1 MLSILLAHKPLIPQ
15 LLAHY
20 AQHPHIT
27 QLAALLTQQAN
38 TIIQCKNGVG
48 SAKAFI
54 ATTLHTTLQRSLLLV
69 LNDKEEAAYLYND
82 MQTLGEQN
90 SVLFFPASYR
100 KVFDTESID
109 NANVLQRAEV
119 LNTISNN
126 KKPCVVVTYAEAM
139 IENVLTQ
146 KTLKENTLAIKKG
159 EKINIDFINELLYSY
174 AFERVDFVA
183 QPGEF
188 SIRGGIVDVF
198 SFSNDYPFR
207 IEFFGNEVDSIRS
220 FDVSDQLSIKH
231 YEHIQIIPNV
241 QGKIMQAQQV
251 SFVEYMPTDTILVLN
266 NSTTLFEK
274 LTKAYDKSVEVRRAN
289 NATAVITQLDNDTV
303 FTNPSTLYNQT
314 LQRGIVLF
322 GSLNY
327 YTPQHTVTF
336 NISPQPPFNK
346 EFERLRQSFIDNT
359 KLGIENYLFTDTP
372 KQIERIYQLFEDLP
386 QTATEVSETQFNPLN
401 ASLHEGFIDTDVRL
415 ACYTDHQVFERYHK
429 FKLNQINAQN
439 KQSLSIKELMSLQV
453 GDFVTH
459 IDHGVGRFSGLEKM
473 DVNGTTH
480 EVVRLVYR
488 DNDVL
493 YVSIHSLHRIAKF
506 SGSEGIA
513 PKLNKIG
520 SPAWGLLKQKTK
532 AKVKEVAFDLIK
544 LYAKRKAV
552 QGFAFSPDSY
562 LQHELEASFIYEDT
576 PDQLKATQV
585 VKQDMESNSPMDRL
599 ICGDVGFG
607 KTEIAIRAAFKA
619 ACDGK
624 QVAILVPTTILA
636 MQHAK
641 TFAARLEKFPVTVDY
656 INRFKTKKQEKETLE
671 KLKNGKIDILIG
683 THRLLSK
690 DIVYKDLGLLIIDEE
705 QKFGVG
711 AKDKLKTL
719 RTNLDTLTLSA
730 TPIPRTLQ
738 FSMMGARDLSVI
750 TTPPPNRYPV
760 ETVVATSNEELIR
773 DAVSYEVA
781 RGGQVFFIHNRVAN
795 IKDMAGMIQRLVPDA
810 RICVGHGQMQGDELE
825 QVMLA
830 FIEGEYDVLVAT
842 TIIESGLDIS
852 NANTILINHAE
863 NFGLSDLHQMRGRV
877 GRSNKKAFCYLLTPP
892 QTILSNE
899 AQRRLRALEEFSDLG
914 SGFNIAMKDLD
925 IRGAGNLLGGEQS
938 GFISDIGFEMY
949 QKILDEAVQEL
960 KEEEFADLFT
970 TDDNSGARVSGSSVF
985 LKAFVNDCSID
996 TDLSIHFPTYY
1007 IESSAERLLLYKELD
1022 DIKNEEALQTFN
1034 HKLIDRFGALPN
1046 EAIDLLNIVRLRW
1059 LSRNLGLEKI
1069 VMKQGKMFGLFTAKH
1084 DSPFY
1089 DSPTFMHILKF
1100 MQRNTKLVTM
1110 QEKNKRLTL
1119 TFISQVRTVNGAIKL
1134 MTTLSEGLEV

>member
-1 MLSILLAHKPLIPQ
+1 LIQQ
-15 LLAHY
+15 LLTHY
-20 AQHPHIT
+20 EQHPHISA
-27 QLAALLTQQAN
+27 LAKHLQQQAN
-38 TIIQCKNGVG
+38 PIIECKNVAG
-48 SAKAFI
+48 SAKAFVT
-54 ATTLHTTLQRSLLLV
+54 AQVYKTLQRPMLLM
-69 LNDKEEAAYLYND
+69 LNNKEEAAYFYND
-82 MQTLGEQN
+82 MQTLLADNE
-90 SVLFFPASYR
+90 VLFFPASYR
-100 KVFDTESID
+100 KVFDNESVD

-119 LNTISNN
+119 LNTLSTVNRSLVIVS
-126 KKPCVVVTYAEAM
+126 YAEAL
-139 IENVLTQ
+139 IENVVS
-146 KTLKENTLAIKKG
+146 KRTLKENTFTVKKG

-174 AFERVDFVA
+174 DFERVDFVA

-188 SIRGGIVDVF
+188 SVRGGIVDVF
-198 SFSNDYPFR
+198 SFSNDYPYR
-207 IEFFGNEVDSIRS
+207 VEFFGDEVESIRT
-220 FDVSDQLSIKH
+220 FDVTDQLSISH
-231 YEHIQIIPNV
+231 YERINIIPNV
-241 QGKIMQAQQV
+241 QGKMMQEQQV
-251 SFVEYMPTDTILVLN
+251 SFVQYMPTDTILVMH
-266 NSTTLFEK
+266 NSNELFEK
-274 LTKAYDKSVEVRRAN
+274 LNKAFDKTAANRAAQN
-289 NATAVITQLDNDTV
+289 KDAVVPQLATTDV
-303 FTNPSTLYNQT
+303 FASPVNLYNHT
-314 LQRGIVLF
+314 LERGIVCF
-322 GSLNY
+322 GQLNY
-327 YTPQHTVTF
+327 YTPIQIISF
-336 NISPQPPFNK
+336 NIKPQPPFNK
-346 EFERLRQSFIDNT
+346 EFELLRQSFIGNT
-359 KLGIENYLFTDTP
+359 KQGLENYLFTDTP
-372 KQIERIYQLFEDLP
+372 KQIERIYQIFEDLP
-386 QTATEVSETQFNPLN
+386 QKADEVADTQFNPLN
-401 ASLHEGFIDTDVRL
+401 ASLHEGFIDEDIKV
-415 ACYTDHQVFERYHK
+415 ACYTDHQVFERYHR
-429 FKLNQINAQN
+429 FKLKEVNTKN
-439 KQSLSIKELMSLQV
+439 KQSISIKELMSLQV

-459 IDHGVGRFSGLEKM
+459 IDHGIGRFSGLEKM
-473 DVNGTTH
+473 DVGGKTH

-506 SGSEGIA
+506 SGAEGHT

-544 LYAKRKAV
+544 LYAKRKAI

-576 PDQLKATQV
+576 PDQLKATQI

-607 KTEIAIRAAFKA
+607 KTEIAVRAAFKA

-656 INRFKTKKQEKETLE
+656 VNRFKTKKQEKETLE
-671 KLKNGKIDILIG
+671 KLKLGKVDILIG

-690 DIVYKDLGLLIIDEE
+690 DIIYKDLGLLIIDEE

-719 RTNLDTLTLSA
+719 RANLDTLTLSA

-760 ETVVATSNEELIR
+760 ETVVAVSNEVLIR
-773 DAVSYEVA
+773 DAVSYEIA

-795 IKDMAGMIQRLVPDA
+795 IKDMAAMIQRLVPDA
-810 RICVGHGQMQGDELE
+810 RVCVGHGQMEGDELE
-825 QVMLA
+825 KVMLS
-830 FIEGEYDVLVAT
+830 FIEGDYDVLVAT

-892 QTILSNE
+892 ATILTSE
-899 AQRRLRALEEFSDLG
+899 ANRRLRALEEFSDLG

-960 KEEEFADLFT
+960 KEEEFGELFA
-970 TDDNSGARVSGSSVF
+970 TDSTNNRSNINNTPF

-996 TDLSIHFPTYY
+996 TDLSIHFPTHY

-1022 DIKNEEALQTFN
+1022 DVVNEEGLQAYEV
-1034 HKLIDRFGALPN
+1034 KLIDRFGALPK
-1046 EAIDLLNIVRLRW
+1046 EVIDLLNVVRLRW
-1059 LSRNLGLEKI
+1059 ISRALGFEKI
-1069 VMKQGKMFGLFTAKH
+1069 IMKQNKMTGLFAAKP
-1084 DSPFY
+1084 DSAY
-1089 DSPTFMHILKF
+1089 YESDTFTHILNYMKKN
-1100 MQRNTKLVTM
+1100 QHLVNMKET
-1110 QEKNKRLTL
+1110 NKRLTL
-1119 TFISQVRTVNGAIKL
+1119 TFIETVKTLKKAMVMMGAVHD
-1134 MTTLSEGLEV
+1134 GLEDK